1 MLGLF
6 HGIKGAKVWRS
17 HLSENAPKRKSDIN
31 VIKEALIKIEEIQK
45 EVA

>member
-1 MLGLF
+1 MELKEQKL
-6 HGIKGAKVWRS
+6 WRS
-17 HLSENAPKRKSDIN
+17 HLSENAPKRKNDIN